1 MARIIAVVN
10 QKGGVAKTTTVVNLS
25 YALKQLGKKVLCIDF
40 DPQSSL
46 TDYFGYDSIDL
57 DDAGA
62 TIYHVLNGQKGIGE
76 IILRGSGSKPDLI
89 PSSIRLAEAE
99 FLFTQAWNSTAILRE
114 RMQDLRNFFDFI
126 LIDCAPTLSL
136 LTINAMAAADRLLIP
151 VKTERMSVRGIE
163 LLLPSIDKVTRQANP
178 LLQIIGVVPTIHN
191 PTYTTEQ
198 KYLRELKEAL
208 EPEIK
213 VFRPINRSTD
223 FDKAVDE
230 QISAVERSPH
240 LEGVQ
245 AYQALAEYIIH
256 YHG

>member
-1 MARIIAVVN
+1 MAKIIAIVN
-10 QKGGVAKTTTVVNLS
+10 QKGGVAKTTTVVNLG
-25 YALKQLGKKVLCIDF
+25 YALRQKGKKVLCIDF
-40 DPQSSL
+40 DPQASL

-57 DDAGA
+57 DDASA
-62 TIYHVLNGQKGIGE
+62 TIYNVLNGDKQVGE
-76 IILRGSGSKPDLI
+76 IVLRGNENKPDLI

-99 FLFTQAWNSTAILRE
+99 FIFTQAWNSTPILRG

-178 LLQIIGVVPTIHN
+178 LLKIIGVLPTIHN

-198 KYLRELKEAL
+198 KYLHELREAL

-213 VFRPINRSTD
+213 VFRPVNRSTM

-230 QISAVERSPH
+230 QRSAVEYSPD
-240 LEGVQ
+240 LDGAQ
-245 AYQALAEYIIH
+245 AYQELAEYIIQH
-256 YHG
+256 HG